1 MTSTRPFN
9 LSEPRLL
16 HPEDLISAHSV
27 VPRGSFL
34 PSSLNHTLLTGNGD
48 EGLVAA

>member
-16 HPEDLISAHSV
+16 HPEDLISAQSLL
-27 VPRGSFL
+27 PRGSS
-34 PSSLNHTLLTGNGD
+34 PSPPNHTLLTGNGD
-48 EGLVAA
+48 EGLMAT